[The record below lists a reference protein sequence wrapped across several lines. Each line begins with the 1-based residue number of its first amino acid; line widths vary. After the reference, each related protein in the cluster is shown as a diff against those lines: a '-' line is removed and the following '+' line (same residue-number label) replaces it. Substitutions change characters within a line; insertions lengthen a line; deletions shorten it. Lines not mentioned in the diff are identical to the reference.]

1 MCGGEEGELFR
12 FGFLPVLSELVNSE
26 DLTAVKLKRKLERN
40 KGEYYFC
47 PGFRECL
54 TREILTMQSAK
65 NLVHSF
71 RENNEGSDL
80 GFPKALNV
88 FLAIFLLTGL
98 LRGNL

>member
-1 MCGGEEGELFR
+1 
-12 FGFLPVLSELVNSE
+12 
-26 DLTAVKLKRKLERN
+26 
-40 KGEYYFC
+40 
-47 PGFRECL
+47 
-54 TREILTMQSAK
+54 MQSAK

-98 LRGNL
+98 LLGNL